1 MKQVKWKRRASP
13 MTVNGNYHALVENRI
28 FFGGA
33 RDVEAM
39 IKNEQLDVI
48 VDLRGEATGSAYP
61 SEGTQWIQV
70 PLGDNSPVIT
80 ELLFK
85 KAIEEVVGAYQAGK
99 KVGFHCGAGSGRAG
113 TVAAGT
119 LIALGL
125 ATTVSEAEEKAQ
137 SIRPIVNMGYAQK
150 AALFKLYPD
159 PE

>member
-1 MKQVKWKRRASP
+1 MCRYVKVS
-13 MTVNGNYHALVENRI
+13 GNYHALVEDRI
-28 FFGGA
+28 YFGGA

-39 IKNEQLDVI
+39 IKNEKVDVI
-48 VDLRGEATGSAYP
+48 IDLRGEATQSAYP
-61 SEGTQWIQV
+61 TDYTEWIQI
-70 PLGDNSPVIT
+70 PLGDNSPIVT

-125 ATTVSEAEEKAQ
+125 ASTVSEAEEIAK
-137 SIRPIVNMGYAQK
+137 SIRPIVEMGYAQK
-150 AALFKLYPD
+150 EALFKIYPN
-159 PE
+159 PSE

>member
-1 MKQVKWKRRASP
+1 MK
-13 MTVNGNYHALVENRI
+13 VNGNYHALVEDRI
-28 FFGGA
+28 FFGGVK
-33 RDVEAM
+33 DVEAM
-39 IKNEQLDVI
+39 IKNEHVEVI
-48 VDLRGEATGSAYP
+48 VDLRGESNGSAYP
-61 SEGTQWIQV
+61 SSGTQWIQV
-70 PLGDNSPVIT
+70 PLGDDSPDIT

-85 KAIEEVVGAYQAGK
+85 KAIDEVVGAYQAGK

-125 ATTVSEAEEKAQ
+125 ASTVSEAEEKAR

-150 AALFKLYPD
+150 AALFKLFPD